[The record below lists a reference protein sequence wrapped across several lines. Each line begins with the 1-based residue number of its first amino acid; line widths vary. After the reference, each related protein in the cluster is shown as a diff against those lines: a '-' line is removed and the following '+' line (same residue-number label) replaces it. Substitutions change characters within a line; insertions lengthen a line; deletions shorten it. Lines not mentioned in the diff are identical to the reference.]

1 MTELVPI
8 VDVFLVGP
16 IQGVEFLYH
25 SKVEFMTCS
34 FLLLDILLPPIFLAK
49 PIEFSDG

>member
-16 IQGVEFLYH
+16 IQGVEFLFH
-25 SKVEFMTCS
+25 SKVEFTACS
-34 FLLLDILLPPIFLAK
+34 FLLRAILHPPIFLAK
-49 PIEFSDG
+49 PIEFSNG